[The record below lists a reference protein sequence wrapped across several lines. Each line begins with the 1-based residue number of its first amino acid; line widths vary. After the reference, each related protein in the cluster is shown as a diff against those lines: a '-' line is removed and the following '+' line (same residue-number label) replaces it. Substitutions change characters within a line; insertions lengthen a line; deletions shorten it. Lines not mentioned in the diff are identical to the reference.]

1 MPHAHNASWFSASA
15 QSGTIEITLDP
26 SSAFNAESY
35 ASDLGLASDADDVR
49 LNLGER
55 LLRALFAKW
64 RQSTTNAGNGVDG
77 PSASAPPA
85 LSSLPE
91 LVFRPLEQTPVR
103 ISEDGHVVTR
113 TIPPD
118 VVPHWVAQAVM
129 DGQYTSRESVKMS
142 FYLQPHPKSG
152 LPALPADSNKLSAAK
167 VLKIAKV
174 VQYVED
180 RLPNLHPLQVMCGS
194 TPLPPTMTL
203 SAVRAFVWKSSDEM
217 VLFYARA
224 PSPISN

>member
-1 MPHAHNASWFSASA
+1 MLATRH
-15 QSGTIEITLDP
+15 QITLDP

-113 TIPPD
+113 TVASRLSSIPPD

-167 VLKIAKV
+167 VCA
-174 VQYVED
+174 Y
-180 RLPNLHPLQVMCGS
+180 
-194 TPLPPTMTL
+194 
-203 SAVRAFVWKSSDEM
+203 
-217 VLFYARA
+217 
-224 PSPISN
+224 